1 MNTHNTTGPLDEADA
16 PVSRPLPT
24 SDAPRRRRTPRL
36 GRALVLSCAALGAAV
51 AGCNGLFG
59 GGDDDGQTNGGDDT
73 GSLDSGCAD
82 NVAFFEAN
90 LWDPIMS
97 SKCTVCHTESGLA
110 KGTRMVFDT
119 SGTEEALQ
127 ANFEAVRDMA
137 AIQVN
142 GESALLLRPSGRH
155 PEGHAGGALIPF
167 QGEDYVVF
175 EKFVNRVNL
184 GVGCE
189 EQPTA
194 CEPDRVSGRR
204 VLRRMS
210 RVEFDRTVADL
221 LGVDSTG
228 YILPTDANVEG
239 FDNNAD
245 ALLYA
250 GTDVQ
255 LMRDAAEDIAARV
268 IEAPGSL
275 IPCAVETGDDACA
288 TAFFESFGRRAFR
301 RPLTDQDRARY
312 MELHRSVEAD
322 EGFAMGVQ
330 SMIAAA
336 LQSPYF
342 LYRPELGA
350 VAQDGTYQLLPHEI
364 ASQLSYMIWS
374 SMPDDELLG
383 KVESGE
389 LATPAV
395 ISAEVDRM
403 MQDPRAE
410 AGVLRFFRTW
420 LQLNAKPS
428 KDMTAYPEYTEAVR
442 QAIERETAAFVRHLI
457 REGSGSLHEMYTAS
471 YSYVNQ
477 ELASFYGLEVPG
489 GAADQDGM
497 TRVDLTGSNR
507 MGLLTLGSVL
517 STHAHAAESSPVHRG
532 KFVREQLL
540 CQPLP
545 PPPAGLDVK
554 PPQPDPTKSTRER
567 FFEHSSNEACGSC
580 HSLIDGIGFGFE
592 HFDGVGRYRDTD
604 DGHPVDAS
612 GDIVG
617 APSASG
623 PFDGTGELAQKLAQS
638 PDAQACFTLQWLR
651 FGFGAM
657 DQADLSCMAEQITG
671 QLGPEELTVAGV
683 IKAIARSPRFTRR
696 LAEAAAD
703 PGSSTDPG
711 GGTGPSGTDNDP
723 PPTSSSFDIQETVDS
738 VWDGGGCKSV
748 VVTHQGDAKVLW
760 EVTLHTE
767 GTPTDVWNAVTEA
780 GSAGVKFS
788 GVNYNAE
795 LDPGESASFG
805 FCWRE

>member
-1 MNTHNTTGPLDEADA
+1 MNTQTTGPLDKADA
-16 PVSRPLPT
+16 SASRPLPPG
-24 SDAPRRRRTPRL
+24 DAPRRTLARRL
-36 GRALVLSCAALGAAV
+36 SYALMLSCVALGAAG
-51 AGCNGLFG
+51 AGCTNLFG
-59 GGDDDGQTNGGDDT
+59 GAGDDDSETNGGDDT

-82 NVAFFEAN
+82 NIEFFKAN

-97 SKCTVCHTESGLA
+97 SKCTVCHTDSGLA

-119 SGTEEALQ
+119 SGTDEALQ
-127 ANFEAVRDMA
+127 ANFEAVRGMA
-137 AIQVN
+137 ALEVN
-142 GESALLLRPSGRH
+142 GESTLLLRPSGRH
-155 PEGHAGGALIPF
+155 PDGHAGGALIPF
-167 QGEDYVVF
+167 QSDDYVVF

-194 CEPDRVSGRR
+194 CEPNMVSGRR

-210 RVEFDRTVADL
+210 RIEFDRTVADL
-221 LGVDSTG
+221 LGLDATG

-239 FDNNAD
+239 FDNNAE

-275 IPCAVETGDDACA
+275 VPCEVATGDDACA
-288 TAFFESFGRRAFR
+288 TEFFESFGRRAFR
-301 RPLTDQDRARY
+301 RPLTQDDRARY
-312 MELHRSVEAD
+312 MELYRSVKAD
-322 EGFAMGVQ
+322 EGFAGGVQ
-330 SMIAAA
+330 AMIAAA

-342 LYRPELGA
+342 LYRPEIGA
-350 VAQDGTYQLLPHEI
+350 VAADGTYQLLPHEI

-374 SMPDDELLG
+374 SMPDDELLS
-383 KVESGE
+383 KAESGE

-403 MQDPRAE
+403 MQDPRAD
-410 AGVLRFFRTW
+410 AGVLRFFKTW
-420 LQLNAKPS
+420 LQLNGKPS

-442 QAIERETAAFVRHLI
+442 QAIEKETAAFVRHLI
-457 REGSGSLHEMYTAS
+457 REGSGSLSEMYTAN
-471 YSYVNQ
+471 YSYVNP
-477 ELASFYGLEVPG
+477 ELASFYGLEAPG
-489 GAADQDGM
+489 GNADQDGM
-497 TRVDLTGSNR
+497 TQVDLTGSNR
-507 MGLLTLGSVL
+507 MGILTLGSVL

-567 FFEHSSNEACGSC
+567 FAEHSNNEACGSC

-592 HFDGVGRYRDTD
+592 HFDGVGRYRDND

-612 GDIVG
+612 GNIVG
-617 APSASG
+617 APSTSG
-623 PFDGTGELAQKLAQS
+623 TFDGTGELAQMLAQS

-657 DQADLSCMAEQITG
+657 DQSELSCMAEQITG
-671 QLGPEELTVAGV
+671 QLGPENLTVAGV
-683 IKAIARSPRFTRR
+683 IKAIAQSPRFTRR
-696 LAEAAAD
+696 LAEAVTD
-703 PGSSTDPG
+703 PGSSEEPG
-711 GGTGPSGTDNDP
+711 GDSEPSGTDNDA
-723 PPTSSSFDIQETVDS
+723 PPTNADFDVEEKVDS

-748 VVTHQGDAKVLW
+748 TVTNLGDTKAAW
-760 EVTLHTE
+760 EVTLQVD
-767 GTPTDVWNAVTEA
+767 GTPSDVWNAVAEA
-780 GSAGVKFS
+780 GNAGVKFT
-788 GVNYNAE
+788 GVEWNAQIE
-795 LDPGESASFG
+795 KNQSASFG